1 MKKDN
6 DDDVIR
12 RPSKGKLVIAYDKT
26 FLIISGKQRL
36 YRCRMK
42 TMDRNFINQ
51 M

>member
-12 RPSKGKLVIAYDKT
+12 RPKGKLVIAYDKT
-26 FLIISGKQRL
+26 FLIISGKQKL

-42 TMDRNFINQ
+42 TMDRNFINP